1 MVPLATVISGAM
13 TLAVTSPFPPYLA
26 PGERLDRY
34 ELLCQVGT
42 GGMGSV
48 WVARLRGKRGF
59 ENLVAI
65 KTILPQHAGDPDFDR
80 MATDEAHIVAGIRH
94 PNVASLLDVGEHNG
108 LIYLVFEYIDG
119 EQLSSL
125 RHLLSEKRKKFP
137 VGIALRIMADV
148 CAGLHAAHELAD
160 PDGWPLCI
168 VHRDISPQNIMVST
182 TGGVKIIDFGI
193 AKALDRL
200 SDDTS
205 AGLVK
210 GKVLYMAPEQARGDQ
225 IDRRV
230 DVWAA
235 GVVLYLLIAER
246 LPIEGLNQ
254 RATLAMVAS
263 EEKAAPLPPDVPKP
277 IAEVLRH
284 ALAPN
289 AMERF
294 QTAAEMHR
302 AIEGALAHVCG
313 PVTTA
318 DVATFVN
325 DHAAENNETRRR
337 LLHAAFAESHRR
349 AGSRPSISE
358 LDETP
363 PAPEIAERITV
374 PEPIMVRGAEA
385 VREPINTMPS
395 AKRASARPSPRRVT
409 VVRIGPRR
417 RTWIAAIAT
426 AGVLGAGLA
435 AWGLSHTTSA
445 SAQGS
450 RLSLSLPSV
459 TEAEPPPRLPDVATV
474 ALPEP
479 SSDAPAASVSPP
491 KEPSTRNPV
500 AMPARP
506 RKEPRHVF
514 DSRK

>member
-1 MVPLATVISGAM
+1 MPARALCQTAPDSVL
-13 TLAVTSPFPPYLA
+13 TLDEVK
-26 PGERLDRY
+26 PGLSLGRY
-34 ELLCQVGT
+34 EFLLPIAR
-42 GGMGSV
+42 GGMAAV
-48 WVARLRGKRGF
+48 WAARARGARGF
-59 ENLVAI
+59 QRTVAI
-65 KTILPQHAGDPDFDR
+65 KTMLPTLSADPHFET
-80 MATDEAHIVAGIRH
+80 MFLDEARIASRIRH
-94 PNVASLLDVGEHNG
+94 PNVVEILDLGEQDSLL
-108 LIYLVFEYIDG
+108 YLVMEWIDG
-119 EQLSSL
+119 EPLSTLMRKAGNDGQL
-125 RHLLSEKRKKFP
+125 P
-137 VGIALRIMADV
+137 MGISARIMADT
-148 CAGLHAAHELAD
+148 CAGLHAAHELRD
-160 PDGWPLCI
+160 DDGKVVGL

-294 QTAAEMHR
+294 QAAAEMHR

-325 DHAAENNETRRR
+325 DHAAENNETRRS